1 MAKPDYK
8 NPLYKPTNNELR
20 SKVVHAV
27 KVSKVSLGLSLFFC
41 AMWFFTGISFWIVP
55 ASVSLIMHFYYDFEQ
70 KLAKIR
76 MEIRENVD
84 TNNAPKK
91 KRNNKQTTGGRK

>member
-8 NPLYKPTNNELR
+8 NPLYKPTNDELR

-27 KVSKVSLGLSLFFC
+27 KVSKVALGLSLFFC
-41 AMWFFTGISFWIVP
+41 VMWFFTGKGMWMFP
-55 ASVSLIMHFYYDFEQ
+55 AAVALIMHFYYDLEQ

-76 MEIRENVD
+76 LEIRENVD
-84 TNNAPKK
+84 TNNAPKT